1 MSAFVQKKK
10 FIFDL
15 AILLVLNLLIKPF
28 WTIIIEPKVQGQI
41 GNVSFGEYS
50 VIFYYS
56 MLLNIFL
63 DFGLTNF
70 NNRNIAQNSQ
80 LLSKHFS
87 KMLSFKFALGFFYM
101 AVSFVIG
108 FFFLGYNFKLLL
120 ILCFNTF
127 VLSFI
132 AFLRSNLQALHLF
145 RLDSILSV
153 LDRVIMIAIVVA
165 MLFHLFGMEVSAENF
180 VYAQTIG
187 YVLTAIIC
195 FIVVLSKTHTFKLN
209 WDAAFN
215 KMILK
220 KSLPYAVL
228 VLLMTIYNRLDMVMI
243 EQILGDDF
251 GKSESGIYVKSFRL
265 LDAANQIATLF
276 AIQLIPLFSRMLKHK
291 ENIENIVKLS
301 FTLLL
306 TPALIVSV
314 STIFYAE
321 NFFEKIYTGDTEG
334 YLILAVI
341 MSCFTG
347 VCLTCI
353 FGTLLTAS
361 GNLKRQNYVALGAIA
376 INVILNFILIPKY
389 HAMGSAI
396 SSLVTQMVAGL
407 LQVYL
412 CYKIFHF
419 HVNKRLL
426 RSVVL
431 FIAGLFF
438 INYFTW
444 DLLGK
449 GGNTWI
455 FNFAIMLIF
464 SGLLA
469 LVTGMVNHKSLLR
482 FIKYK

>member
-1 MSAFVQKKK
+1 MQKKK